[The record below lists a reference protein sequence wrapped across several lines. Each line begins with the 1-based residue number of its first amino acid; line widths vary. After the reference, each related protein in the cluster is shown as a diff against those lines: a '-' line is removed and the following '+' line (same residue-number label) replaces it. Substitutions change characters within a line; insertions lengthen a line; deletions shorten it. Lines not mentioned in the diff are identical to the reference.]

1 MKLIDAI
8 YQTAWALALAA
19 TSPYGLVRTFLR
31 SREMRER
38 RADWRTIAPEAVGGL
53 WIHAASIGEAR
64 AAERL
69 LRALATRGRPALLS
83 VVTPTARALAAEFA
97 AAGASD
103 VRFAPL
109 DFLPLVQRAFELLRP
124 KGLLIVETE
133 IWPGLLTE
141 ARRRGVP
148 VAFVSARLT
157 PASWRHM
164 RWLRP
169 GLRHW
174 LGATCVAAQS
184 EADARRWIDLGAPAA
199 RVRVTG
205 NVKYEMPR
213 MLFAAAEREARRVGW
228 RRIAV
233 FGSIRASEA
242 AEIATAVRIAAQGPG
257 PCLLIVAPRH
267 PERTSAALL
276 RALAGTIPVIERA
289 RVEDVMLPAPGEI
302 PQTRGAGG
310 ATRAVL
316 LVATLG
322 ELRRF
327 YALADAIFV
336 GGTLVPIGGHNLF
349 EAASMGV
356 PILFGPHTEN
366 VSEVADL
373 LLRDGGG
380 ARVADGV
387 ALGEAMRRL
396 LADETEADAMG
407 RAALRAAE
415 SMSGALDRTL
425 AALEEWGFPIQAVE
439 QPARPAARPPGL
451 LRPSKKPG

>member
-1 MKLIDAI
+1 MKPIDAL
-8 YQTAWALALAA
+8 YQLTWAVGLAA
-19 TSPYGLVRTFLR
+19 SSPYGLIR
-31 SREMRER
+31 SLLHPREMRER

-53 WIHAASIGEAR
+53 WVHAASVGEAR

-69 LRALATRGRPALLS
+69 LGPIAERGRPALLS
-83 VVTPTARALAAEFA
+83 VVTPAARGLAAEFA

-109 DFLPLVQRAFELLRP
+109 DFLPLVHRAFDLLQP
-124 KGLLIVETE
+124 KGILILETE

-157 PASWRHM
+157 RRSWR
-164 RWLRP
+164 RLRALRP
-169 GLRHW
+169 GLRQW
-174 LGATCVAAQS
+174 LAGVCVAAQS
-184 EADARRWIDLGAPAA
+184 ERDARRWIDLGAPAS

-205 NVKYEMPR
+205 NIKYELPR
-213 MLFAAAEREARRVGW
+213 PIFEAAEREARRVGW
-228 RRIAV
+228 KAITV
-233 FGSIRASEA
+233 FGSVRADEIDEVA
-242 AEIATAVRIAAQGPG
+242 AAVRSAAQGPG
-257 PCLLIVAPRH
+257 PFLAIVAPRH
-267 PERTSAALL
+267 PERTGVALQ
-276 RALAGTIPVIERA
+276 RALGGMLPIVERA
-289 RVEDVMLPAPGEI
+289 RVDDVMLPAPGEI
-302 PQTRGAGG
+302 QALRGA
-310 ATRAVL
+310 ADVTRAVL
-316 LVATLG
+316 LVTTMG

-349 EAASMGV
+349 EAAASGV

-380 ARVADGV
+380 ERVADGV
-387 ALGEAMRRL
+387 ALGAALRRL
-396 LADETEADAMG
+396 LADEVGAAEMG
-407 RAALRAAE
+407 RAAHRVAE
-415 SMSGALDRTL
+415 SMSGALDRTF

-439 QPARPAARPPGL
+439 PVRMQERPPGL
-451 LRPSKKPG
+451 LRPTKKPG